1 MKLIEDKQSLDMEK
15 DFILRS
21 IETGYEEIKDAEVTG
36 QQLPLLDNLIAELKN
51 F

>member
-21 IETGYEEIKDAEVTG
+21 IKTGYEEIKDAEVTV
-36 QQLPLLDNLIAELKN
+36 LLFIDKE
-51 F
+51 FVF